1 MLPFANCPSREH
13 MEAHSRITRPQITN
27 PHGEI
32 LEYVQ
37 FFVLAHKKKLKS
49 VLLSGKRQIAD
60 TIDDVIACLQEV
72 MGVAQT
78 NMFTKCSYLA
88 TCMCIF
94 ISRKYSNAL

>member
-1 MLPFANCPSREH
+1 

-37 FFVLAHKKKLKS
+37 FFVLTHKKKKLKN

-60 TIDDVIACLQEV
+60 TMDDVIACLQEV
-72 MGVAQT
+72 MGVAKT

-88 TCMCIF
+88 TRMCIF
-94 ISRKYSNAL
+94 ISRKYINVL